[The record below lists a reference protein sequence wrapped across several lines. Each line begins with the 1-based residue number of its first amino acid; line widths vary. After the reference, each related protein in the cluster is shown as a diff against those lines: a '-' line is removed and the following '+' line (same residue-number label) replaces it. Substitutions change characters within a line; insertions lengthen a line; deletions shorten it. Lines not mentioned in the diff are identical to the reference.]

1 MGKII
6 RIIIEGP
13 DCSAKSTLVERVK
26 NTLRWD
32 SRYLRHKEADQFER
46 YLLEYASANQ
56 VVFDRGHFS
65 ESVYSKLW
73 RGGSP
78 FSKKQKEILNK
89 ICCEKTLLIFACP
102 SVKNIKS
109 RYLSR
114 NYGQQIKVE
123 ELELSRIL
131 FIEEF
136 RSLTKIIYKSEDYD
150 ELENLL
156 VKVKQIVEEE

>member
-6 RIIIEGP
+6 RVIIEGP
-13 DCSAKSTLVERVK
+13 DCSGKSTLVERVK
-26 NTLRWD
+26 NTLKWD
-32 SRYLRHKEADQFER
+32 SRYLRHKDGDQFER
-46 YLLEYASANQ
+46 YLFEYASVNQ
-56 VVFDRGHFS
+56 VVFDRGHLS

-78 FSKKQKEILNK
+78 FSNKQKEILNK

-102 SVKNIKS
+102 SIKIIKN

-114 NYGQQIKVE
+114 NYGQQIKLE
-123 ELELSRIL
+123 ELELSRKL
-131 FIEEF
+131 FIKEF
-136 RSLTKIIYKSEDYD
+136 KSLTKIVYKSKDYG

-156 VKVKQIVEEE
+156 KKINQIVEEV